1 MTYKLDYITR
11 MLTKI
16 SHKRLESYVIHRIWN
31 TLDNPD
37 VHFAFQQYVVRKE
50 GKYALADL
58 YLPQINL
65 VVEIDEPAHF
75 QNKEADNIRER
86 EISQHTDVL
95 RVKCYDFTENEA
107 TPCSLEE
114 LNNRTDRVTAIIKS
128 KIMELGSEFK
138 PWKGIDT
145 VEDIR
150 QRGYIKVNDNVSLYT
165 IDDVAAVFGT
175 RPKHR
180 GFLRASGVGVPN
192 RPNEVVWWPNT
203 NHKLWDNSISDDG
216 LIITECPRKEEER
229 EKHMLAHIGTQEK
242 RITFLKYTDWLG
254 MTSYRFVGVFALDA
268 KKSREQ
274 KKCIWTR
281 ISDEYKLNTDCDE

>member
-1 MTYKLDYITR
+1 MNYKFEYITR

-37 VHFAFQQYVVRKE
+37 VHFVFQQYVVRKE

-75 QNKEADNIRER
+75 QNKEADTIRER
-86 EISQHTDVL
+86 EISKLVDVV
-95 RVKCYDFTENEA
+95 RVKCYNETNSIA
-107 TPCSLEE
+107 EPCSLEE
-114 LNNRTDRVTAIIKS
+114 LNLRTDEVTNLIKS
-128 KIMELGSEFK
+128 KITELGADFK
-138 PWKGIDT
+138 AWKGVDT

-150 QRGYIKVNDNVSLYT
+150 KRGYISVKENVSLYT
-165 IDDVAAVFGT
+165 IDDIAAIFCT

-192 RPNEVVWWPNT
+192 KPEEVVWWPNT
-203 NHKLWDNSISDDG
+203 EHKLWDNSISEEG
-216 LIITECPRKEEER
+216 KTITECPRNPTER
-229 EKHMLAHIGTQEK
+229 ESHMRRYLDSQEK
-242 RITFLKYTDWLG
+242 RITFLRYKDWFG
-254 MTSYRFVGVFALDA
+254 ITSYRFVGVFQINPS
-268 KKSREQ
+268 KSE
-274 KKCIWTR
+274 KENKCIWER
-281 ISDEYKLNTDCDE
+281 ISDTYQLNIIL